1 MAALSWKNSK
11 SALPIAVAVSTGD
24 AKAERK
30 GVVYASE
37 NFHHAED
44 AKDMYGVD
52 HSKERSLEPPAGC
65 QFEPVVASK
74 PGGKGRDV
82 IAVVGPSGAGKSFVI
97 RMMAENYRR
106 QYPDRPRFLLSSL
119 AKDDTLDAVQL
130 TRVDHDVLAAD
141 PPDDIAPWKDS
152 LVIIDDVEGFA
163 KPKRE
168 VVHAL
173 QDLIATQGRHEHTTL
188 LRAQHVLDDRVINR
202 YLLHEATAFIFFPAA
217 SGSIV
222 PMLKKYAGLTKA
234 RAEEVSA
241 LKERW
246 VLVHHTAPKYILTPH
261 SVFIL

>member
-1 MAALSWKNSK
+1 MASLSWKSSK
-11 SALPIAVAVSTGD
+11 GALPIAVAVGATG
-24 AKAERK
+24 AERK
-30 GVVYASE
+30 GVVYAAE
-37 NFHHAED
+37 DFHHAEG
-44 AKDMYGVD
+44 AKDLYGVD
-52 HSKERSLEPPAGC
+52 HSKERSLEPPPGC
-65 QFEPVVASK
+65 QFEPVVAGK
-74 PGGKGRDV
+74 TGGKGRDV
-82 IAVVGPSGAGKSFVI
+82 VAIVGPSGAGKSYVM

-106 QYPDRPRFLLSSL
+106 QFPQRPRFLLSSL
-119 AKDDTLDAVQL
+119 AKDETLDAVPL
-130 TRVDHDVLAAD
+130 TRVDHDVLAAK
-141 PPDDIAPWKDS
+141 PPEDIDDWDDS
-152 LVIIDDVEGFA
+152 LVIIDDVEGFP

-168 VVHAL
+168 VVQAL
-173 QDLIATQGRHEHTTL
+173 QDLIATQGRHSRTTL

-202 YLLHEATAFIFFPAA
+202 YLLHEATSFIFFPAA